1 MKDRNQQLRTALGG
15 IADKKRVQSVANIP
29 AEDTTNI
36 AGGAAYLLDD
46 EIKLCLTLLN
56 QNLNSIEV
64 KINR

>member
-56 QNLNSIEV
+56 
-64 KINR
+64 